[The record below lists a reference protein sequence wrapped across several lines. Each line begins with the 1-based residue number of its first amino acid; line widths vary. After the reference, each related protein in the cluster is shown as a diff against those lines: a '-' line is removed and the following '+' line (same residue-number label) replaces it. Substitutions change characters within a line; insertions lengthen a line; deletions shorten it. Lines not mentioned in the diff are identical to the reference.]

1 MSKLGNELGQHLL
14 DIFGAS
20 ISKFWFVIQFY
31 QWEVRQTYRYSYQRQ
46 SKDYKFWTMS
56 LVFNWDKLLVCKPAT
71 KLIDS
76 CFPSWFHQTG
86 ILWNQSAKS
95 HGSGR
100 NGAQQGQLVHIQTIP
115 ILNLIWGW
123 LTMKIYE
130 ISKWLGRVSS
140 SYTSYFLIFLGH
152 LESQHFLTHSHIKA
166 ILRMVLKFPSV
177 GSTFCFLIPWFTP
190 LSGELFTP
198 VTGHF
203 PLLNPAGRT

>member
-1 MSKLGNELGQHLL
+1 M
-14 DIFGAS
+14 
-20 ISKFWFVIQFY
+20 
-31 QWEVRQTYRYSYQRQ
+31 RQTYRYSYQRQ

-76 CFPSWFHQTG
+76 CFPSWVHQTG
-86 ILWNQSAKS
+86 TSIRIES
-95 HGSGR
+95 HGSGC

-140 SYTSYFLIFLGH
+140 SYTSYFLIFLGY

-166 ILRMVLKFPSV
+166 ILTGAQISICGVYVL
-177 GSTFCFLIPWFTP
+177 
-190 LSGELFTP
+190 
-198 VTGHF
+198 
-203 PLLNPAGRT
+203 LLNALVHPTKWWTVHPGYWTFPPTEPYWKNLRMTPNHYLDVRVQTDP